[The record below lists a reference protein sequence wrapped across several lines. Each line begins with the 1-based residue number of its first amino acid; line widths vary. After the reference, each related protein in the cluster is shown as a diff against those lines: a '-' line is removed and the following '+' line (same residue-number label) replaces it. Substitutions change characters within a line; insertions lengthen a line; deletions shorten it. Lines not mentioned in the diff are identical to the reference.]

1 MDKAETCKFCK
12 FYKHQKCYRYP
23 PTVLL
28 YDTMD
33 TTSTLPSVNSYDFCG
48 EWVADE
54 AAFMLYNDKNNKE

>member
-1 MDKAETCKFCK
+1 MQKAETCRFCK
-12 FYKHQKCYRYP
+12 FYRDDLCYRYP

-33 TTSTLPSVNSYDFCG
+33 TTSTLPHVMPHHFCG

-54 AAFMLYNDKNNKE
+54 GAFMLYNDKRNKE